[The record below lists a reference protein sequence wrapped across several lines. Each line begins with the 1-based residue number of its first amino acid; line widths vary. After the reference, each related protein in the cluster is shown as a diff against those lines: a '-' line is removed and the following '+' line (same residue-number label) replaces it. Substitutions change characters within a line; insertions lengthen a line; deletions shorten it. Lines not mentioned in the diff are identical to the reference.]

1 MFGVRGAS
9 VVGVTAADA
18 PPTSEK
24 VNPAAPN
31 TGTAFVTR
39 FRFEACF
46 TRDMFASSVPCKKI
60 FLTPAGQ
67 LYALPMQRAS
77 HATRV
82 CAPSSKVQVDERGI
96 HNSPGGC
103 CPLTLARTSGTAAD

>member
-46 TRDMFASSVPCKKI
+46 ALGMLRSSNLVKI
-60 FLTPAGQ
+60 VSSPADIF
-67 LYALPMQRAS
+67 YALQMQRARR
-77 HATRV
+77 T
-82 CAPSSKVQVDERGI
+82 
-96 HNSPGGC
+96 GG
-103 CPLTLARTSGTAAD
+103 